1 MAHDAYIAATR
12 QGNGV
17 MAANYLKQYT
27 KHKADAAK
35 AKQGVAEHKG
45 VKHRYQMT
53 HPDGSKMKF
62 TATDDADAKRQ
73 AKEHSATSLR
83 KFKSGEYN
91 KVAEVSATTLKN
103 YKRTS
108 AGDAINRQ
116 NIANRS
122 GEKDSKIA
130 KRNAGQ
136 ELAQNKLDKAVAEQF
151 NSEYDDEAGMA
162 QSNLRTMARAV
173 DGLIATIKDKDNLPE
188 WAQEKIAKAELMT
201 TGVWDYLLSQKEQ
214 GIDPKVAE
222 ASLAVMRDYF
232 DQPDSNT
239 VNIDNQYGQ
248 PERKQPANVPVE
260 IQNLVNK
267 MYHAG
272 KITPDEFEILRKFQ
286 QQTKISVG
294 LAEE

>member
-1 MAHDAYIAATR
+1 
-12 QGNGV
+12 
-17 MAANYLKQYT
+17 
-27 KHKADAAK
+27 
-35 AKQGVAEHKG
+35 
-45 VKHRYQMT
+45 
-53 HPDGSKMKF
+53 
-62 TATDDADAKRQ
+62 
-73 AKEHSATSLR
+73 
-83 KFKSGEYN
+83 
-91 KVAEVSATTLKN
+91 
-103 YKRTS
+103 
-108 AGDAINRQ
+108 
-116 NIANRS
+116 
-122 GEKDSKIA
+122 
-130 KRNAGQ
+130 
-136 ELAQNKLDKAVAEQF
+136 
-151 NSEYDDEAGMA
+151 
-162 QSNLRTMARAV
+162 MARAV

-214 GIDPKVAE
+214 GVDPKVAE